1 MEFPRKFMKTMEL
14 VRECGF
20 KRSFLI
26 QLAHVEGQKYAT
38 RLPGGRDIY
47 WDTDKLG
54 RVIEKY
60 AVR

>member
-1 MEFPRKFMKTMEL
+1 MEFPRKSMKTMEL

-20 KRSFLI
+20 KRAYLI
-26 QLAHVEGQKYAT
+26 QLAHMEGQKYAT
-38 RLPGGRDIY
+38 RLPNGRDIY

-54 RVIEKY
+54 RAMEKL